1 MAVGSIPNST
11 TLLLLSLCQVHLF
24 EHYCTEKPGLLFD
37 DTAAYTWQYVQ
48 AASAALERSQT
59 PHTTAQELM
68 IHVHH
73 DKVIDPALV
82 KPVSPVAWHTLPG
95 HGEELHW

>member
-11 TLLLLSLCQVHLF
+11 TLLLLSLWQVHLF
-24 EHYCTEKPGLLFD
+24 EHYSTEKPGLLFY

-48 AASAALERSQT
+48 AASPALEKSQT

-68 IHVHH
+68 MHVHQ
-73 DKVIDPALV
+73 DKVIDPALG
-82 KPVSPVAWHTLPG
+82 KPVSPVT
-95 HGEELHW
+95 